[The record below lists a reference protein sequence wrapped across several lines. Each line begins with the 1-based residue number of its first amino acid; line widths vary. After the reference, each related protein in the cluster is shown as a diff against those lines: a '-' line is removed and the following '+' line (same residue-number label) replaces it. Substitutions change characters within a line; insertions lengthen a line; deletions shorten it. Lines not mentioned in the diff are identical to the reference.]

1 VSFAS
6 TGHSVGLWD
15 FAVAIHAA
23 PGVDEGLI
31 DLQDNHGQCVSY
43 LLWAV
48 WTARCG
54 RAADDAILTK
64 AAALARNWEAEV
76 TAPLRAA
83 RRALKRDW
91 TPVPGDARE
100 ALRSDVKAGEFA
112 AERLL
117 LEALEALTASPGP
130 VVDVRG
136 RLMAAASAWAE
147 PAPIAAIEPLLPI
160 FESFA
165 I

>member
-1 VSFAS
+1 VN
-6 TGHSVGLWD
+6 LWG

-54 RAADDAILTK
+54 RAADAAVLSK
-64 AAALARNWEAEV
+64 GAALARSWEAEV

-83 RRALKRDW
+83 RRSLKRDW
-91 TPVPGDARE
+91 TPVPEGARE
-100 ALRSDVKAGEFA
+100 ALRSEVKASEFA

-117 LEALEALTASPGP
+117 LEALEALTPDPAPATE
-130 VVDVRG
+130 VRD
-136 RLMAAASAWAE
+136 RLKAAMSAWGAL
-147 PAPIAAIEPLLPI
+147 APISAIEPLLPM
-160 FESFA
+160 FVSFA

>member
-1 VSFAS
+1 MR
-6 TGHSVGLWD
+6 LWD

-23 PGVDEGLI
+23 PGMDEGLI
-31 DLQDNHGQCVSY
+31 ALQDHHGQCVSY

-54 RAADDAILTK
+54 RTADAAVLTQ

-100 ALRSDVKAGEFA
+100 ALRSKVKEAEFA

-117 LEALEALTASPGP
+117 LEALEALAPDAGP
-130 VVDVRG
+130 LADVRD
-136 RLMAAASAWAE
+136 RLAAAMSVWAE
-147 PAPIAAIEPLLPI
+147 PAPIAAIEPLLPM
-160 FESFA
+160 FQSFA

>member
-1 VSFAS
+1 M
-6 TGHSVGLWD
+6 GHSTGLWD

-48 WTARCG
+48 WTARSG
-54 RAADDAILTK
+54 RAADAAVLAR
-64 AAALARNWEAEV
+64 AAALARGWEAEV

-91 TPVPGDARE
+91 TPVPDDPRE

-117 LEALEALTASPGP
+117 MEALEVLTPEPGEA
-130 VVDVRG
+130 VNVRD
-136 RLMAAASAWAE
+136 RLNAAASAWAP
-147 PAPIAAIEPLLPI
+147 PAPMAAFEPLLPI
-160 FESFA
+160 FESFET
-165 I
+165 